1 MSILITEKNE
11 PETGQK
17 ATLVE
22 LGFNYTT
29 LKGSKPNKALN

>member
-1 MSILITEKNE
+1 MNQK
-11 PETGQK
+11 TGQK

-29 LKGSKPNKALN
+29 LKGSKPNKAVN